1 MVVAGLGCQWCVCVR
16 RNEHVHIFTYQ
27 TVKRWLVKAGIC
39 RQHALGVWESCNTVG
54 GPGVGCAAYWVS
66 LIQHNP
72 RGRCLH
78 EENNTLAESR
88 NQILCAFPDMRDI
101 FPYSFPCTFG
111 FTQCV
116 SIKNLQNSQTVF
128 FSSYSHSNKLVQT
141 KNWRWAND
149 SPKNDSMM
157 PVRDHHNFNIELIYL
172 LGEQLMDTNNSGD
185 CIDEIASE
193 WPSMVS
199 MVFACSCLSC
209 RQFPRNRL
217 FVLY

>member
-1 MVVAGLGCQWCVCVR
+1 MLVAGLGCQWCVCVR

-27 TVKRWLVKAGIC
+27 TVKWWLVKAGIC

-66 LIQHNP
+66 LIRHNP

-88 NQILCAFPDMRDI
+88 NQIHCAFPDMRDI
-101 FPYSFPCTFG
+101 FPYSFPCTFD

-128 FSSYSHSNKLVQT
+128 FHPIHTQT
-141 KNWRWAND
+141 NLYRQK
-149 SPKNDSMM
+149 
-157 PVRDHHNFNIELIYL
+157 IE
-172 LGEQLMDTNNSGD
+172 
-185 CIDEIASE
+185 DEPMTALRMIL
-193 WPSMVS
+193 W
-199 MVFACSCLSC
+199 CLYEIITILTL
-209 RQFPRNRL
+209 N
-217 FVLY
+217 